1 MDSTK
6 TLLIMIFFII
16 FGIVFIAAGLFFM
29 SDAYLK
35 KLSQSVADEK
45 KSGQLVKAG
54 KLCGSVSMG
63 IGAFTVFCG
72 IIAKC
77 FPSVFP
83 FFALLYVIILI
94 ISFSLIIFSLKM
106 K

>member
-16 FGIVFIAAGLFFM
+16 FGIVFIAGLFFV

>member
-16 FGIVFIAAGLFFM
+16 FGIVFIATGLFFM
-29 SDAYLK
+29 SDGYLK
-35 KLSQSVADEK
+35 KLSQSVEDGK
-45 KSGQLVKAG
+45 KSRHLVKAG

-72 IIAKC
+72 IIAKF

>member
-45 KSGQLVKAG
+45 NQD
-54 KLCGSVSMG
+54 
-63 IGAFTVFCG
+63 
-72 IIAKC
+72 
-77 FPSVFP
+77 
-83 FFALLYVIILI
+83 
-94 ISFSLIIFSLKM
+94 SL
-106 K
+106 

>member
-1 MDSTK
+1 
-6 TLLIMIFFII
+6 
-16 FGIVFIAAGLFFM
+16 M
-29 SDAYLK
+29 SDGYLK
-35 KLSQSVADEK
+35 KLSQSVEDVK
-45 KSGQLVKAG
+45 KSRHLLKAG

-72 IIAKC
+72 IIAKF